1 MKRIISLLL
10 TVIICFSLVVP
21 AFAADGVSEQK
32 AKKTPNACL
41 HSIYTGAQADRI
53 SDRIAGNAEYWP
65 ALTVDGYE
73 TVCAGV
79 RISENPELANPKVF
93 RKTVIKMVDRTY
105 TVIENPNENTI
116 FMDYQRFAGELAF
129 HVFAILTLD
138 ALGGTDFPNHAEIY
152 EMFDRADMN
161 IDEHRLP
168 QELMN
173 FLGILI
179 MGIFP

>member
-1 MKRIISLLL
+1 MKRFISLLL
-10 TVIICFSLVVP
+10 TAVICFSLSVP
-21 AFAADGVSEQK
+21 ALAAEEK
-32 AKKTPNACL
+32 ATKTPHECL
-41 HSIYTGAQADRI
+41 YSLYSGFQADRI
-53 SDRIAGNAEYWP
+53 SDRIADSAEYWP
-65 ALTVDGYE
+65 NVTVDGYE

-93 RKTVIKMVDRTY
+93 RKTVVKMVDRTH
-105 TVIENPNENTI
+105 TVIENPNENTV
-116 FMDYQRFAGELAF
+116 FMDYNRFAGELAF
-129 HVFAILTLD
+129 HVFAILMLN

-168 QELMN
+168 QMLMTII
-173 FLGILI
+173 GVMI